1 MDVTTLGHNM
11 AKYNLTLLERVH
23 RNDAIFKEHISGRS
37 IIKISRKYGLT
48 YERTRSIIKEQY
60 MRLYFVADPQDDFVV
75 YEGTLEDCEA
85 VLEEQYGGLMI
96 LGYRDLTPPMIDS
109 LKHLRSLNKDTHEQ

>member
-1 MDVTTLGHNM
+1 MPKYAMTLNE
-11 AKYNLTLLERVH
+11 KVH
-23 RNDAIFKEHISGRS
+23 RNYAMFNDYISGRS

-48 YERTRSIIKEQY
+48 YDRTRTIIKEQN